1 MRLNDS
7 DYCYAW
13 KPKLDTKLRGELT
26 PNEKVKEVSPT
37 QELLWEFLAPKML
50 KKVGDEPNDPQPL
63 LKRHLRD
70 PYDWLEDEEKGV
82 DIV

>member
-1 MRLNDS
+1 MTRNITNVDMLGVTFDFFGI
-7 DYCYAW
+7 C
-13 KPKLDTKLRGELT
+13 GELT
-26 PNEKVKEVSPT
+26 PNEKVKEDSPT

-70 PYDWLEDEEKGV
+70 PYGWLEDEEEGV